1 MENETEQLFDK
12 ERIKA
17 LGERIEE
24 LEAELEAEK
33 RRYCRLLTNMQ
44 TRITNAY
51 ACVRRGQGLNAIN
64 I

>member
-1 MENETEQLFDK
+1 MENETEQLSDK

-33 RRYCRLLTNMQ
+33 RR
-44 TRITNAY
+44 
-51 ACVRRGQGLNAIN
+51 
-64 I
+64 